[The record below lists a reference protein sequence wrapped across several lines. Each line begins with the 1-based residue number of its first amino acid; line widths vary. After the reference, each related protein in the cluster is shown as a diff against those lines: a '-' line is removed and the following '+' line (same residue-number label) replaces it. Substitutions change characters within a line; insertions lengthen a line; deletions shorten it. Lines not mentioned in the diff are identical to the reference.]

1 VGTQHE
7 HVTQATRVCIIGK
20 YRLAIVASLKREEIV
35 LLSGSHPGLFSTVAV
50 ALKSDGRIAGVR
62 RDAGLLLDSDLDG
75 LGDLLTA
82 VVGSGGGQRNRLG
95 ITVAVGRT
103 IDDAS
108 TTIRV
113 IGTSGPVF
121 VLLVSGRNELLV
133 RGLPRNRR
141 AVLGALGD

>member
-1 VGTQHE
+1 MGTQHE

-82 VVGSGGGQRNRLG
+82 VVGSGGPLYSIFNIS
-95 ITVAVGRT
+95 ITEFFVTFCDNVEELQNL
-103 IDDAS
+103 
-108 TTIRV
+108 RV
-113 IGTSGPVF
+113 PDSP
-121 VLLVSGRNELLV
+121 
-133 RGLPRNRR
+133 
-141 AVLGALGD
+141 GAGFRILQK